1 MSKCYFR
8 YIICVFCWLQRYETL
23 CCGKENIFTFAAE
36 KDKIMP
42 DIYTYFGFIFSFY
55 SQEHEPIHV
64 HVEHQDRMTI
74 FDLIIVDGDLVEIK
88 KRHKGKPLTGKDEK
102 TAIEFI
108 EKYWKEIVDKW
119 VSFFVYKKR
128 VRCTDIKTKLK

>member
-1 MSKCYFR
+1 M
-8 YIICVFCWLQRYETL
+8 
-23 CCGKENIFTFAAE
+23 FTFAAE

-88 KRHKGKPLTGKDEK
+88 KRDKGKPLIGKDER

>member
-1 MSKCYFR
+1 
-8 YIICVFCWLQRYETL
+8 
-23 CCGKENIFTFAAE
+23 
-36 KDKIMP
+36 MP
-42 DIYTYFGFIFSFY
+42 DIYTYFGFIFSFF
-55 SQEHEPIHV
+55 SQEHEPIHI

-88 KRHKGKPLTGKDEK
+88 KRDKGKPLVGKDER

-108 EKYWKEIVDKW
+108 EKYWKEIVEKW